1 MSFRGD
7 GDFRI
12 AIVVDPMLP
21 IGFLS
26 NTVAAIGIGIGAA
39 QPGFGGV
46 ELVDHSGNTIVNS
59 SDRPVPILQA
69 DEERMQS
76 LIEKFGDRPDSA
88 IVIAF
93 PAFAR
98 SLHSF
103 ADYEAAFPACTLSG
117 EKIDGIGIS
126 GPSKWIKSLTGSF
139 KLLRK

>member
-1 MSFRGD
+1 MSMRGE

-12 AIVVDPMLP
+12 AIVVDPTLS

-46 ELVDHSGNTIVNS
+46 ELVDSSGNTIVNS

-69 DEERMQS
+69 DEDRMLL
-76 LIEKFGDRPDSA
+76 LIEKIRDRPDSA
-88 IVIAF
+88 IVVAF

-103 ADYEAAFPACTLSG
+103 ADYESAFPACTLSG
-117 EKIDGIGIS
+117 EKIDGIGLG
-126 GPSKWIKSLTGSF
+126 GPAKWIKSLTGSLR
-139 KLLRK
+139 LLR